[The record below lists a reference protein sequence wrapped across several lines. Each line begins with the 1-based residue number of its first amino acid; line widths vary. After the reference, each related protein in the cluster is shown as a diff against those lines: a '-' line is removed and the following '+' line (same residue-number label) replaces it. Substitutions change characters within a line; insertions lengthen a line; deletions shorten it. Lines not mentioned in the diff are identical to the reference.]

1 MNSNN
6 LTLQTKPKH
15 YRKTFATYTL
25 KIINSRIQYYR
36 RILNNN
42 ENSVRDLTKHEK
54 SNNKK
59 QIIQQKYD
67 RDMKVRKLLN
77 RAIKHLYE

>member
-15 YRKTFATYTL
+15 YRKTFATHTL

-42 ENSVRDLTKHEK
+42 EK